1 MLLNLNIRRFYGSFW
16 FWCSFGGE
24 HDDVP
29 PAPFVR
35 NPYNYNVMAVSNE
48 TGLKCEDPSLAQ
60 QQFKEETDVNY
71 IVDRY
76 TRTGEL
82 PPGSQIPQFGDFTG
96 VSDYHSALNLVRQSQ
111 EEFMSLPPA
120 VRSRFENDPGKLL
133 DFLTDDKTAQKRL
146 SSVLLSLRTYPRLRL
161 LPLSSRQAE
170 RWRSPLKS
178 GSFSRH
184 PPYLKGTN
192 LFLRVILGFNG
203 G

>member
-1 MLLNLNIRRFYGSFW
+1 MARSG
-16 FWCSFGGE
+16 FGAVLEGE

-133 DFLTDDKTAQKRL
+133 DFLTDDKNRAEAVKLGLVESEDLSTAPPAAPKQQAGGAVEKSAEKRKL
-146 SSVLLSLRTYPRLRL
+146 FKAPSIPKGYKLVP
-161 LPLSSRQAE
+161 E
-170 RWRSPLKS
+170 GDS
-178 GSFSRH
+178 GG
-184 PPYLKGTN
+184 LTGDDE
-192 LFLRVILGFNG
+192 
-203 G
+203 